1 MRRRLLI
8 VWLLLLALVG
18 AIAVHEGTDLFAP
31 EPAPARTGRVP
42 MFDFGEPDLAQV
54 EILYRGQSA
63 TLMRDPS
70 GQWFQH
76 QGEHQHTGAAES
88 ETAAAPGDAHVADP
102 TRAAEIA
109 QQLAVTARMLADRR
123 VEPEQEL
130 KAYGLLDPQA
140 MIAFYGR
147 NGDRT
152 DYARPLDVLY
162 VGDLLPTDY
171 AYYGMR
177 DGDDQLSLIPRYQVA
192 LLLALAFGPDRAP
205 TPLPVLQG
213 SARD

>member
-1 MRRRLLI
+1 
-8 VWLLLLALVG
+8 
-18 AIAVHEGTDLFAP
+18 
-31 EPAPARTGRVP
+31 
-42 MFDFGEPDLAQV
+42 
-54 EILYRGQSA
+54 
-63 TLMRDPS
+63 
-70 GQWFQH
+70 
-76 QGEHQHTGAAES
+76 
-88 ETAAAPGDAHVADP
+88 
-102 TRAAEIA
+102 
-109 QQLAVTARMLADRR
+109 
-123 VEPEQEL
+123 
-130 KAYGLLDPQA
+130 

-171 AYYGMR
+171 AYYAMR